1 MAPTSP
7 YETIV
12 GDLLGGLLSGLD
24 HIAICVRDI
33 DEAARAWTTLLG
45 TGLVDRE
52 DVVAQKTRVG
62 FIRAA
67 IGAQTTAIEL
77 ICPLEGNVG
86 LNKFLDKRG
95 DAIHHLAFAV
105 TDIHAALE
113 KLATAGVRLIDKT
126 PRPGACGHTVAFIH
140 PKAMGGTLIELVQ
153 H

>member
-1 MAPTSP
+1 VLPTSP
-7 YETIV
+7 YETVV
-12 GDLLGGLLSGLD
+12 GDLLGGLVVNLD

-33 DEAARAWTTLLG
+33 DEAARAWTALLG
-45 TGLVDRE
+45 VALVDRE
-52 DVVAQKTRVG
+52 DVIAQKTRVG

-67 IGAQTTAIEL
+67 SDDKTTAIEL
-77 ICPLEGNVG
+77 ICPLEGNIG

-113 KLATAGVRLIDKT
+113 RLAAAGVRLIDKT
-126 PRPGACGHTVAFIH
+126 PRPGACGHTVAFVH
-140 PKAMGGTLIELVQ
+140 PRAMGGTLLELVQ